1 MQPAPQKHWQGLFWV
16 DQQEASSRLCR
27 LLKDFER
34 EARTDG
40 MPAPLLAER
49 KKALAD
55 ELNDFIKKKKE
66 IGAFAERS
74 ELLEGATGPPQ
85 EDNLESRWL
94 GPHFMGYN
102 RHCLGDTG
110 DGG

>member
-1 MQPAPQKHWQGLFWV
+1 LHP
-16 DQQEASSRLCR
+16 CR

-40 MPAPLLAER
+40 MPAPILAER

-55 ELNDFIKKKKE
+55 ELNELIKRKKE

-85 EDNLESRWL
+85 EDNLESRWPKGSMSTSL
-94 GPHFMGYN
+94 DN
-102 RHCLGDTG
+102 DLLLL
-110 DGG
+110 